1 MFFVVN
7 QGVIVVPETRTIRFT
22 LKNKKIWKFLL
33 CIYHGSQP
41 KLVLKHCKQG
51 IQWFSSIQRSGL
63 SRRAA
68 PFDSRYN
75 SDECGKVIRSSS
87 WISKRIHSK
96 TAKTTFSSIF
106 VNLEVEFVPESCTIR
121 CAVKFYRGCR
131 KVSVHTLFELQG
143 FKLIRSTWYSEG
155 RFA

>member
-1 MFFVVN
+1 MPFHVWSRP
-7 QGVIVVPETRTIRFT
+7 QMYCWDICTKLERSTS
-22 LKNKKIWKFLL
+22 FLFL
-33 CIYHGSQP
+33 MVG
-41 KLVLKHCKQG
+41 K
-51 IQWFSSIQRSGL
+51 QRSGL

-121 CAVKFYRGCR
+121 CAVKFYTNM
-131 KVSVHTLFELQG
+131 VIFTLYIPRISIKTR
-143 FKLIRSTWYSEG
+143 FKALKTRNSMVFVNPEARIVPKSCTIRYSL
-155 RFA
+155 